1 MGDVDAVVE
10 AAARAAVTAG
20 SGFVAVDD
28 AAAAAAVGG
37 DAERG
42 HVIGCR

>member
-28 AAAAAAVGG
+28 AAAAVGG